1 MLPTNNFLAFLWWG
15 AYTVLAVWAQRA
27 LPGIDFFAPGIILS
41 LQEEESGKR
50 TVILGVVWILIMEGT
65 GSLPF
70 GYGLAW
76 YGLLAAFYFTG
87 RWLFEARSILFMV
100 LIGLLLGALHPVLIY
115 GLASLS
121 NLEVVMPS
129 VWIEGGVQAVAFSIV
144 WAATDYLFP
153 KRLRQDVAPL

>member
-1 MLPTNNFLAFLWWG
+1 MLPTNSLLAFFWWG

-27 LPGIDFFAPGIILS
+27 WPGIDFFAPGIILS
-41 LQEEESGKR
+41 LQEEETGKR
-50 TVILGVVWILIMEGT
+50 TAILGVVWILIMEGA

-87 RWLFEARSILFMV
+87 RWLFEARSILFMA
-100 LIGLLLGALHPVLIY
+100 LLGLILGRLHPALIY
-115 GLASLS
+115 GLSSLS
-121 NLEVVMPS
+121 NLKVVMRP
-129 VWIEGGVQAVAFSIV
+129 VWIEGAVQAVAFPLI
-144 WAATDYLFP
+144 WAAADYFFP